1 MEPLTKMA
9 DETDHL
15 QQPQPQQ
22 ELPAEASEL
31 IADIAYFKAQQRG
44 FVPGYELD
52 DWCEAEQELGLA
64 SFS

>member
-44 FVPGYELD
+44 FVPGHELD
-52 DWCEAEQELGLA
+52 DWYEAEQELGLA